1 MQDNKYWTRRSQSI
15 QLLQRNE
22 SEIGSQC
29 AQENKVVT
37 LHELEK
43 EDSGAMICF
52 SVVKLLNRLCK
63 RYIIVCPC
71 ILKPFS
77 QLALVLG
84 NETRKDFKAP
94 NKLLFTHQSYIT
106 S

>member
-1 MQDNKYWTRRSQSI
+1 M

-22 SEIGSQC
+22 SEIGCQC
-29 AQENKVVT
+29 AQENMVVT
-37 LHELEK
+37 LHVLYK

-71 ILKPFS
+71 FLKLLW
-77 QLALVLG
+77 QLVLVLG

-94 NKLLFTHQSYIT
+94 NKLLFRHQSYIT